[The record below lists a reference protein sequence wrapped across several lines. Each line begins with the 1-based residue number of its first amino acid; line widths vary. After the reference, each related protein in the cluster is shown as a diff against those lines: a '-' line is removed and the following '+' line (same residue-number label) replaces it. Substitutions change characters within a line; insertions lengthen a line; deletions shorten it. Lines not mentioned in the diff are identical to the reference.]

1 MKKKLLVA
9 SLLALAGTG
18 AMAQSAFEGFYGQ
31 VGTGYEN
38 NEFSGLN
45 STGTAPGTPTDAW
58 AAGNQN
64 ANGVP
69 IVAGLGFNL
78 AVAPSWLL
86 GLGVDYSFL
95 NQKSSNYNSTGAN
108 AAANG
113 ATLNGSNL
121 EASNRINVFLAPGY
135 VIDKDKLAYFK
146 VGYSSV
152 TIKQTMPN
160 QAGPA
165 PFTNLRWNTTNPSST
180 ASGYILGLGYKQ
192 MITTGIYGFAEG
204 NYMNYSSTNISSVGG
219 AVGQAAN
226 YNLSNSPRLS
236 TMQLLVGVGYKF

>member
-38 NEFSGLN
+38 NEFSALN
-45 STGTAPGTPTDAW
+45 QTGSQVGQANDTW
-58 AAGNQN
+58 RAGNQN

-69 IVAGLGFNL
+69 IVVGLGFNL

-86 GLGVDYSFL
+86 GLGVDYSLL
-95 NQKSSNYNSTGAN
+95 NQKSSTYNSAGTGVIT
-108 AAANG
+108 G
-113 ATLNGSNL
+113 QTLNGSSM
-121 EASNRINVFLAPGY
+121 EASKRMNIFLSPGY

-146 VGYSSV
+146 AGYSSV
-152 TIKQTMPN
+152 SIAQGMPN

-165 PFTNLRWNTTNPSST
+165 PFTQLGWSSTNPSST

-192 MITTGIYGFAEG
+192 MITKGIYGFVEG
-204 NYMNYSSTNISSVGG
+204 NYMNYSSTKTS
-219 AVGQAAN
+219 AVGTTAN
-226 YNLSNSPRLS
+226 VNNGYTVSTSPKLT

>member
-31 VGTGYEN
+31 VGTGFEN
-38 NEFSGLN
+38 NGFSGLN
-45 STGTAPGTPTDAW
+45 STGTAVGQPTDTW
-58 AAGNQN
+58 AAGSQN

-69 IVAGLGFNL
+69 IVAGLGFNF

-108 AAANG
+108 ANTNG
-113 ATLNGSNL
+113 QTLNGSNL

-146 VGYSSV
+146 VGYSSI
-152 TIKQTMPN
+152 TIRQSMPN

-165 PFTNLRWNTTNPSST
+165 PFQNLGWTSTNPSST

-192 MITTGIYGFAEG
+192 MITKGIYGFAEG
-204 NYMNYSSTNISSVGG
+204 NYMNYSSTNISSVGNTPG
-219 AVGQAAN
+219 VNNG